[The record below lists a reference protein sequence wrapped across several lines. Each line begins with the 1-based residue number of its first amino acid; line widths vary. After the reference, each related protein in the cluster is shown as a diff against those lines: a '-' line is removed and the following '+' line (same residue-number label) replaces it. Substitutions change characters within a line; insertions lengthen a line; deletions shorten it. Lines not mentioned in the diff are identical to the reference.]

1 MIGNLITLSRVILTF
16 IVNHYILFH
25 FGKVG
30 IPLLLFGM
38 VFLTDYM
45 DGKIARLSKT
55 VSPGGAVFDLL
66 ADFFFIF
73 LTYLVLYYLQIMPL
87 WFIGVVFG
95 KFVEFVF
102 TSIILSKS
110 DPGNGVFVFD
120 FIGRFVA
127 AMFYAYPVLLYFS
140 YCFSPVMYTLCI
152 SILAY
157 FLLIF
162 ALLSS
167 AYRIRNC
174 FRLLKGLS

>member
-30 IPLLLFGM
+30 IPLFLFGM

-73 LTYLVLYYLQIMPL
+73 LTYLV
-87 WFIGVVFG
+87 
-95 KFVEFVF
+95 
-102 TSIILSKS
+102 
-110 DPGNGVFVFD
+110 
-120 FIGRFVA
+120 
-127 AMFYAYPVLLYFS
+127 
-140 YCFSPVMYTLCI
+140 
-152 SILAY
+152 
-157 FLLIF
+157 
-162 ALLSS
+162 
-167 AYRIRNC
+167 
-174 FRLLKGLS
+174 